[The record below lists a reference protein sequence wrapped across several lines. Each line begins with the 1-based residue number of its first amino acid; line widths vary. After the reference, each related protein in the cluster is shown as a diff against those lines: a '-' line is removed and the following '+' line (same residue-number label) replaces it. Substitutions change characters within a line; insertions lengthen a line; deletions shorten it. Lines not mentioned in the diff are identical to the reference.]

1 MSTIKFE
8 YLVISPPITDG
19 KFYDGYDVEK
29 GKTFFGNEKN
39 IYKEK
44 TITEEEWLNRK
55 GAEGWEL
62 VNVLRNSMS
71 YDIKEYY
78 FKRIL

>member
-1 MSTIKFE
+1 MSTTKFE
-8 YLVISPPITDG
+8 YLVTSPIITDG
-19 KFYDGYDVEK
+19 KFHDGYDVEK
-29 GKTFFGNEKN
+29 GKTLFGNEKKV
-39 IYKEK
+39 YKEK

-62 VNVLRNSMS
+62 VNVLRNGMS

-78 FKRIL
+78 FKRVL